1 MTNEEGIQYLANIY
15 YLLRI
20 DGSIDRAEEKVF
32 EKIGKAV
39 GVGYFDMS
47 KAKDLSAEE
56 GFSIKVPD
64 RFSDRIRCLED
75 MLVVAYSDKS
85 LHPMEKKILAGYAKN
100 LGLSREQLSA
110 IQEES
115 KALLKALLK

>member
-85 LHPMEKKILAGYAKN
+85 LHPGRVQ
-100 LGLSREQLSA
+100 SVTQSA
-110 IQEES
+110 LEIGSIE
-115 KALLKALLK
+115 